1 MAKNIAHLLLVAD
14 GKLKYLYIEK
24 ILRGLPDWF
33 GNEKALQDY
42 VVSCPSGLLWIRK
55 ELLSF
60 TFRWVLSP

>member
-1 MAKNIAHLLLVAD
+1 MVKNLAHLLLVAD

-42 VVSCPSGLLWIRK
+42 VVSVADLPFWAAI
-55 ELLSF
+55 
-60 TFRWVLSP
+60 FRWVLSP